1 MHLKARI
8 TRVLVR
14 SIAVAAVLAALTVT
28 YWRYLPANPTTVA
41 LSFLILVLL
50 TSAFWGFRLAL
61 ITAFVATAVFNF
73 FFLPPVGTFTIA
85 DPQNWI
91 ALFAFLITA
100 VVASNLAER
109 ARRQTE
115 IAQGRRR
122 EVERLY
128 ALSQQLL
135 TVDNTAQLL
144 NLLPEQITQTF
155 GATGAA
161 LIVSGRQTIY
171 RSRPDLRFDVDMLLR
186 SNARGE
192 ISESEDV
199 SYVPLRIGIRTAG
212 ALAVVG
218 AKLSHESLEAIGSL
232 VGIATERTRAIEEL
246 SSTRAAQE
254 SEKLR
259 SALLDSVT
267 HEFRTPLTGI
277 KASVTALLEQ
287 NALDAAQQR
296 ELLSVIDEE
305 TDRLNRLVGEAAE
318 MAQLDAHM
326 VQLEPLPHRPAELI
340 ETVVERSKTLLAG
353 HHVDVDVAAGLPE
366 VPFDFERMCEVVTHL
381 LENAAKYAPKGSTVR
396 VTAEQQSGELII
408 NVADQ
413 GSGIDSLEQSMIF
426 EKFYRGRQQR
436 LMAHGTG
443 MGLAISK
450 VIVEAHGGSISLVSQ
465 PGVGSVFSVHL
476 PIQPRK

>member
-1 MHLKARI
+1 
-8 TRVLVR
+8 
-14 SIAVAAVLAALTVT
+14 VAAVLVFLTVT
-28 YWRYLPANPTTVA
+28 YHRYILVNPTTVA

-50 TSAFWGFRLAL
+50 ISAFWGFRLAL
-61 ITAFVATAVFNF
+61 VTAFVATAIFNF

-91 ALFAFLITA
+91 ALFAFLISA

-115 IAQGRRR
+115 IAQGRRQ

-135 TVDNTAQLL
+135 TIDNTAQLL
-144 NLLPEQITQTF
+144 NLVPDQITQTF

-161 LIVSGRQTIY
+161 MIVSGRQTIY
-171 RSRPDLRFDVDMLLR
+171 RSRPDLQFDTDLLLR
-186 SNARGE
+186 ANARGE
-192 ISESEDV
+192 ISESDGA
-199 SYVPLRIGIRTAG
+199 SYLPLRIGIRTAG

-218 AKLSHESLEAIGSL
+218 VKLSRETLEAIGSL
-232 VGIATERTRAIEEL
+232 VGIAAERSRAIEEL

-277 KASVTALLEQ
+277 KASVTALLQ
-287 NALDAAQQR
+287 QSVLDAAQQR
-296 ELLSVIDEE
+296 ELLSVINEE

-318 MAQLDAHM
+318 MAQLDAQM
-326 VQLEPLPHRPAELI
+326 VQLERLPHHPAELI
-340 ETVVERSKTLLAG
+340 EAAMERSKTLLAG
-353 HHVDVDVAAGLPE
+353 HRIEVVIAEDLPL
-366 VPFDFERMCEVVTHL
+366 VSFDFERMCEVVTHL
-381 LENAAKYAPKGSTVR
+381 LENAAKYSAKGSR
-396 VTAEQQSGELII
+396 IRISAEQKSGELVI
-408 NVADQ
+408 NVSDQ

-450 VIVEAHGGSISLVSQ
+450 VIVEAHGGRILLVSQ
-465 PGVGSVFSVHL
+465 PGVGSVFSVYL
-476 PIQPRK
+476 PIQPLN